1 MKATTIHINALGE
14 VTNPI
19 SAQGFR
25 LEDAHGDWIEARV
38 IDGELRVL
46 TGGRY
51 SATNVTRACAG
62 LPLTAAAKAAPDSHP
77 TRLPVMKADFQTF
90 LVAIRSARWLHDAGY
105 QNVAVVTLARGY
117 RVSVQ

>member
-19 SAQGFR
+19 SAHGFR

-51 SATNVTRACAG
+51 FCYQCDARVRW
-62 LPLTAAAKAAPDSHP
+62 LAPDGRCESCTQLTP
-77 TRLPVMKADFQTF
+77 DE
-90 LVAIRSARWLHDAGY
+90 
-105 QNVAVVTLARGY
+105 VTGHEG
-117 RVSVQ
+117 